1 MSRKVNSSLESKL
14 KTSRSK
20 LKTDVE
26 DKNAN
31 KEEVEKVCK
40 GVEAQKII
48 KAFENNVNVMKIK
61 PGNADD
67 DREKDAFKMMMVGSK
82 LKWGEIKS
90 YSPRR
95 KKVKRMTDIHSNS
108 PGSPCMLMR

>member
-90 YSPRR
+90 YSPHR